1 MKTERFLIP
10 ITLAAT
16 IVWLAPSGLP
26 WAVRTAAGFVVGA
39 GLFAWWMLVRG
50 KGRKRTQAP
59 AATSRPRRGPVRS
72 SDAVLLRWAI
82 MATLLAALAVALD
95 HPFAYQVYPFL
106 LVVKRGA
113 NPVVSETTL
122 RRFRRWVLQAIC
134 VVAIVAPAA
143 RLITAGAAAI
153 PAPPATTVTLMV
165 GALALVV
172 AFGADPLARRVFP
185 ARDVSG
191 IRI

>member
-1 MKTERFLIP
+1 VKTERLLIP

-26 WAVRTAAGFVVGA
+26 WAVRTAAGFMVGA
-39 GLFAWWMLVRG
+39 GLFAWWMLVRSN
-50 KGRKRTQAP
+50 RRQPTQAP

-82 MATLLAALAVALD
+82 MATLLAALAVALN
-95 HPFAYQVYPFL
+95 HPFAYQLYPFL
-106 LVVKRGA
+106 VVVKRGA
-113 NPVVSETTL
+113 NPVVSESTL

-134 VVAIVAPAA
+134 VIAIVAPAA
-143 RLITAGAAAI
+143 RLFTAGAEAI
-153 PAPPATTVTLMV
+153 PAPPATTVTLIV

-185 ARDVSG
+185 ACEVSG
-191 IRI
+191 VRI